1 MDKFTIK
8 LLPRAYRDIDQI
20 YGHILEVFMVTETA
34 ENLVKSVEDAILG
47 LEEFPHRGSERKV
60 GVYANR
66 GYRQLFI
73 KNFTIVY
80 RIDEKMKCVIIVTVK
95 YSPSCF

>member
-1 MDKFTIK
+1 MDKYEVK
-8 LLPRAYRDIDQI
+8 LLPKAYRDIDQTYEYI
-20 YGHILEVFMVTETA
+20 SA
-34 ENLVKSVEDAILG
+34 ELQSPEAALNLVVSFEDAVLS
-47 LEEFPHRGSERKV
+47 LEKLPRRGTERKI

-80 RIDEKMKCVIIVTVK
+80 RIDEKMKHVIVVTVK
-95 YSPSCF
+95 YSPSIF

>member
-1 MDKFTIK
+1 MDKYEVK
-8 LLPRAYRDIDQI
+8 MLPKAYRDIDQI
-20 YGHILEVFMVTETA
+20 YEYILLEIKSPKA
-34 ENLVKSVEDAILG
+34 ALNLVNSFEEAVLS
-47 LEEFPHRGSERKV
+47 LEKLPCRGAERKI

-80 RIDEKMKCVIIVTVK
+80 RIDEKMKHVIVVTIK
-95 YSPSCF
+95 YSSCGF